1 MNKVGIKNI
10 IQVENVSKDYVS
22 EAGVQHVLND
32 VEFTINK
39 GDFIGIVGD
48 SGSGKTTLLNLLG
61 ALDCPTKGKIRIL
74 GSDIDKMDDSS
85 LSYFRRNHIGFVFQD
100 YNLIEELTVYENIMF
115 SAQLKGIHV
124 KKQVVDKLMH
134 LFRLDDKKDK
144 FPAQLSGGE
153 KQRVAILRSV
163 VSIPDVILADEPT
176 GNLDKKNTS
185 AVVQLLKFINEKWGV
200 TILMVTHNDRL
211 TAACNRVIQV
221 EDGRLKENTV
231 FF

>member
-1 MNKVGIKNI
+1 MNKGGTKNI
-10 IQVENVSKDYVS
+10 IQVEDVSKEYVS
-22 EAGVQHVLND
+22 EAGVQHVLED
-32 VEFTINK
+32 AEFTIKK

-74 GSDIDKMDDSS
+74 GSEIDRMDDSD

-124 KKQVVDKLMH
+124 KKQAVDKLMH
-134 LFRLDDKKDK
+134 LFRLDDKRNK

-163 VSIPDVILADEPT
+163 VSIPDIILADEPT
-176 GNLDKKNTS
+176 GNLDKKNTH
-185 AVVQLLKFINEKWGV
+185 AVMQLLKFINEKWGV
-200 TILMVTHNDRL
+200 TILMVTHNERL

-221 EDGRLKENTV
+221 EDGRLKENSIAS
-231 FF
+231 